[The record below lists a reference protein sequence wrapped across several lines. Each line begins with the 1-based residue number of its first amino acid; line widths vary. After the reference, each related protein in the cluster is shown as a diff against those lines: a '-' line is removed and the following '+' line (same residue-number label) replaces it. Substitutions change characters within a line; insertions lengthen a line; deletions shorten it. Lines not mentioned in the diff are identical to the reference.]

1 MRNKLSYRILIN
13 NKEIGYSE
21 LKIIDAGMGV
31 LFGNFTPTS
40 EYENYRPI
48 FRLYIEAML
57 LKEKH
62 EPNEE
67 KLKEYFRKR
76 DLLGIT
82 VEKEGGKTIPV
93 TTVHIIDLSDKLG
106 YYEVEIYVSKPDS
119 FTGDLMSYLN
129 EK

>member
-1 MRNKLSYRILIN
+1 MSYRILIN
-13 NKEIGYSE
+13 NKAIGYSE
-21 LKIIDAGMGV
+21 LKIIDAGMGI

-48 FRLYIEAML
+48 FRLFIEAML
-57 LKEKH
+57 LEEKH

-82 VEKEGGKTIPV
+82 VEKEGGKTIPG
-93 TTVHIIDLSDKLG
+93 TTVHIIDHSDDLG
-106 YYEVEIYVSKPDS
+106 YYEVEVHVSKPDS
-119 FTGDLMSYLN
+119 FTGNLMSYLN

>member
-1 MRNKLSYRILIN
+1 
-13 NKEIGYSE
+13 
-21 LKIIDAGMGV
+21 
-31 LFGNFTPTS
+31 
-40 EYENYRPI
+40 
-48 FRLYIEAML
+48 ML
-57 LKEKH
+57 LDEKH

-76 DLLGIT
+76 DLLGVT
-82 VEKEGGKTIPV
+82 VETEGGKTIPV

-106 YYEVEIYVSKPDS
+106 YYEVEVHVSIPDS